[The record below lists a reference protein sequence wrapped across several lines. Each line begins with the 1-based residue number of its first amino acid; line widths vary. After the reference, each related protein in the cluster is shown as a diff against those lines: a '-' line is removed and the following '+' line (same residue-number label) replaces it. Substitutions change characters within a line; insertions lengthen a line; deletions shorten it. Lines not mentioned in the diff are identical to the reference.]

1 MHPRAMLLQF
11 TWFLSCRYD
20 SYVCT
25 NGKTGK
31 TQKDFGKS
39 VNQLHKRLAK
49 QMPKEMFES
58 SPEQLERTMKE
69 QGAKDVSE
77 IMKGFHA
84 DVRDNC
90 PVPGMCFRCT
100 LS

>member
-1 MHPRAMLLQF
+1 M
-11 TWFLSCRYD
+11 
-20 SYVCT
+20 CT

-31 TQKDFGKS
+31 TQKEFGKS

-84 DVRDNC
+84 DVRDVDC
-90 PVPGMCFRCT
+90 SIVQSPVCVSAVPC
-100 LS
+100 LDVD